1 MMYKIDKKALL
12 ARCLVSG
19 GVLAPLARIR
29 STYRSDV
36 PILAYHRVWDIHR
49 EDAFPFDVE
58 LVSAGV
64 AEFRWQME
72 YVRENFDP
80 ITFGTLFDI
89 LDGTTPAPPRP
100 IIITFDDGFE
110 DNYENAFPIL
120 NALDIPATIF
130 LSTGYIATQQT
141 FWYDRLAHLL
151 LAAPERDLTVHGLA
165 ETVQLG
171 ADVKSRRRALRKAL
185 AELKLMP
192 NHLRLKVL
200 ADLEFELGELADGHQ
215 LLESRPLDWDQVR
228 EMSNAGIEFGSH
240 TVTHP
245 ILANLTDDELQFE
258 LLESRRAIELQTGK
272 PVSTI
277 SYPVGGR
284 NAFND
289 RVRQAIRRA
298 GYRLAASYLPG
309 TNPLSALD
317 YYGLRRQHV
326 ERYTERSYFAAM
338 LSLPEVFQ

>member
-1 MMYKIDKKALL
+1 MYKIDKKALL
-12 ARCLVSG
+12 AKCLVSG

-29 STYRSDV
+29 SACRADV
-36 PILAYHRVWDIHR
+36 PILAYHRVWDLR
-49 EDAFPFDVE
+49 DENAFPFDLE
-58 LVSAGV
+58 LVSASV

-80 ITFGTLFDI
+80 ITLAGLIDI
-89 LDGTTPAPPRP
+89 LEGTAPAPPRP

-130 LSTGYIATQQT
+130 LSTGYIASQAT

-151 LAAPERDLTVHGLA
+151 LSAPERELTAKGLA
-165 ETVQLG
+165 NPVQLG
-171 ADVKSRRRALRKAL
+171 ADAKSRRQALRKVL

-192 NHLRLKVL
+192 NHRRLEVL
-200 ADLEFELGELADGHQ
+200 GHLEFELERPSDDPPAH
-215 LLESRPLDWDQVR
+215 ESRPLSWDQVR

-245 ILANLTDDELQFE
+245 ILANLTDEELEFE
-258 LLESRRAIELQTGK
+258 LVESRRAIELQTGK
-272 PVSTI
+272 PVTTI

-289 RVRQAIRRA
+289 RVRQAVQRA
-298 GYRLAASYLPG
+298 GYRLGASYIPG
-309 TNPLSALD
+309 TNPLSSVD
-317 YYGLRRQHV
+317 PYGLRRQHI

-338 LSLPEVFQ
+338 LGMPEVFQ